1 MGRSWS
7 LRHRRELTMWV
18 LLCCGVPKKA
28 LSLRH
33 ILARV
38 EHRTLVS
45 LPAVTSPEFI
55 LMALVRIWSV
65 ECGTWNFRSW
75 AFILSDEA
83 ATSGGPFV
91 TAAGQCLA
99 PEPVQPAS
107 LFIEIEQQQRSS
119 PPPLFFIFNPWSLM
133 SLCQPSTLQQ
143 NLYVQGVGTSLWLGA
158 VAKSD
163 LLLDKPLDVLF
174 GLFLPRKDL
183 WCVLLVTSW
192 QLFFF
197 FNYINTH
204 VLDKTTWFKLPSVMR
219 FLKGLQHIFPLKH
232 CVMPQWGLNQFNMF
246 LVCTPFEPMN
256 SCSLWLFT
264 LEMVFL
270 VVITSACRVS
280 ELQAL

>member
-33 ILARV
+33 ILPRV

-55 LMALVRIWSV
+55 LMALVSRMWYLELPVLSIHSLRWG
-65 ECGTWNFRSW
+65 CHFRW
-75 AFILSDEA
+75 AFCHSSRSVSCTRACTTCISIHRDWA
-83 ATSGGPFV
+83 AAEV
-91 TAAGQCLA
+91 L
-99 PEPVQPAS
+99 
-107 LFIEIEQQQRSS
+107 

-183 WCVLLVTSW
+183 WCVLLVTCW

-197 FNYINTH
+197 LI
-204 VLDKTTWFKLPSVMR
+204 
-219 FLKGLQHIFPLKH
+219 I
-232 CVMPQWGLNQFNMF
+232 
-246 LVCTPFEPMN
+246 
-256 SCSLWLFT
+256 
-264 LEMVFL
+264 
-270 VVITSACRVS
+270 
-280 ELQAL
+280 